1 MCDGGEIMAVRGWWR
16 QNYGWLW
23 MVVGGWGKIMAGRV
37 WSWMVSRFSNARD
50 LFILMDSI
58 ITNTHSRRNHPP
70 LSLIMTNIVYLIRE
84 MTAITLRN
92 VLKHDLNHSLNTL

>member
-58 ITNTHSRRNHPP
+58 ITNTHSRRKTSSTFFDNDKYCLPDQGNDCHH
-70 LSLIMTNIVYLIRE
+70 TNKC
-84 MTAITLRN
+84 TKT
-92 VLKHDLNHSLNTL
+92 